1 MSESKPNHRPARTWE
16 KITVEAD
23 SRMTE
28 SIGAYLADLSGTGIE
43 ISAAEGNGKSAG
55 EEPAA
60 FEKIIAYIPL
70 EPLSGDEEGSQVKNN
85 IKDFFALLTHI
96 FPDCPEP
103 EFRTEILEEE
113 DWGRLWKNFFHTF
126 QVTPTLTI
134 KPTWEEAD
142 NQAETGGSSQYV
154 IEMDPGLAFGTGHHA
169 STRLALQLLEELFQ
183 NSEAPSPA
191 KVLDVGTGSG
201 ILAMGCGLFG
211 AGHVLALDND
221 PDAVVAAA
229 ENVER
234 NRLSDRIT
242 VSGQDVTSLKESF
255 DLIVANITHDILTI
269 LADTITNLLVP
280 GGYLVLSGILKEG
293 QADSIRKV
301 YTAKGLH
308 FIKSI
313 TGDEW
318 AALQFQ
324 KN

>member
-16 KITVEAD
+16 KIIVEAD

-28 SIGAYLADLSGTGIE
+28 SIAAYLADLSGTGVE
-43 ISAAEGNGKSAG
+43 ISAAGNRKDIG
-55 EEPAA
+55 EKPTA

-70 EPLSGDEEGSQVKNN
+70 EPVSEDEEGSQVKEN
-85 IKDFFALLTHI
+85 IKDFFALLTQI

-113 DWGRLWKNFFHTF
+113 DWGRLWKSFFHTF

-134 KPTWEEAD
+134 KPTWEEAG
-142 NQAETGGSSQYV
+142 NPAETGDSGRYV

-183 NSEAPSPA
+183 NSEAQSLA

-211 AGHVLALDND
+211 AEHVLAVDND
-221 PDAVVAAA
+221 PDAVAAAA
-229 ENVER
+229 ENVEQ

-242 VSGQDVTSLKESF
+242 VSGRDVASLKESF

-269 LADTITNLLVP
+269 LADAITNLLVP
-280 GGYLVLSGILKEG
+280 GGYLVLSGILKEE
-293 QADSIRKV
+293 QADSIREV
-301 YTAKGLH
+301 YTAKGLN

-318 AALQFQ
+318 AALLFQ